1 MGEVAG
7 GESLMDLNSVV
18 GPVVA
23 AVLPPLQVT
32 VQVSSGQSPDAA
44 GDGGQVPAYET
55 PGNVVASIDGSI
67 LTVTAVSAG
76 VLDVRQTLAGSGV
89 ASGTLITGQLTG
101 APGGPGTYSLSN
113 EQFVAPVAMTT
124 SLVLNGS
131 VQPMT
136 YRDLAQLEG
145 INVGGARWKIYLE
158 GQVDGVVRPEKK
170 GGDLVS
176 IPSGPHAGVWLAVQ
190 VLEQFPNWVC
200 CAIVLQNRY

>member
-1 MGEVAG
+1 
-7 GESLMDLNSVV
+7 MDLNSVV

-55 PGNVVASIDGSI
+55 PGSIVASIAGSV
-67 LTVTAVSAG
+67 LSVGTVSAG
-76 VLDVRQTLAGSGV
+76 VLDVGQTLAGAGV
-89 ASGTLITGQLTG
+89 APGTLITGQISG
-101 APGGPGTYSLSN
+101 APGGPGTYSLN
-113 EQFVAPVAMTT
+113 NYQAVASIVMTT

-170 GGDLVS
+170 GGDLVT
-176 IPSGPHAGVWLAVQ
+176 IATGPHAGVWIVVQ
-190 VLEQFPNWVC
+190 VLEQFPNWVAA
-200 CAIVLQNRY
+200 AIVLQNRY